1 MFVVIAK
8 PNKLQEDT
16 VLPACFEYKK
26 KKKQP
31 CITAALFIFCFHGA
45 ATRTRPNKLVHLQ
58 SAFDHG

>member
-8 PNKLQEDT
+8 LNKLQEDT
-16 VLPACFEYKK
+16 VLPACFEYYKK
-26 KKKQP
+26 KT
-31 CITAALFIFCFHGA
+31 CITAALSIFGFHGA